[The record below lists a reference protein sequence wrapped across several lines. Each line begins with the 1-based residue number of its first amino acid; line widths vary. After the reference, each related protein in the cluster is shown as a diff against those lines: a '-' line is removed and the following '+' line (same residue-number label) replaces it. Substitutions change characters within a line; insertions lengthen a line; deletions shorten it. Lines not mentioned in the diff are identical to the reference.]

1 MWIQLSV
8 ESSEP
13 MYEQIMSQVK
23 ESIYEGGLIQNQELP
38 SIRSMANE
46 LGVSVITVKR
56 AYSELEREGYIY
68 TRKGIGSFAKEI
80 PSERKRQRLY
90 VHVAKQVKD
99 VWEQASKQG
108 MTKKEMEQIVT
119 NLLKEEYDVND

>member
-1 MWIQLSV
+1 
-8 ESSEP
+8 
-13 MYEQIMSQVK
+13 MYEQIMSQIK
-23 ESIYEGGLIQNQELP
+23 KSIYEGSLIQNQELP

-68 TRKGIGSFAKEI
+68 TRKGIGSFVKEI

-108 MTKKEMEQIVT
+108 LTKKEMEQIVT
-119 NLLKEEYDVND
+119 NLLKEEYDAND